1 MTDFIGKT
9 HRQIITFNKDLGH
22 SYTPNLNARLIDE
35 NGGYFIKTNSS
46 GFRSNIEFKNKKE
59 KKRILFFG
67 DSNTAA
73 DGVSNNDRYS
83 DILGK
88 YFDAEVFNYAI
99 SGTGTDQQYLT
110 WKKYAKEVQADL
122 IIIGSLVE
130 NIERNKVQYRE
141 TIDYFTKKKTLTP
154 KPYYEIENNN
164 LKLKNCPVERFDG
177 NFDNIDKKKTQWNI
191 PLKEEGIYKAVNYI
205 RKNNFFK
212 YLDKKYENQLTILR
226 SFLIKFFYQPY
237 KDYEKPQSEGYKL
250 SKKILENFIQEIK
263 AKNIPVILAPIPTYH
278 YYFDGAKPVYKN
290 FFNSFNNPS
299 ENIFVMDPLQELKSV
314 SGKNKR
320 LLALIN
326 DKSHFSKN
334 GHLVIA
340 NYLKKE
346 INNLGILNLSK
357 NSEKNYSLKK
367 KIKKSIYILGIS
379 AFYHDSAATLIQDGK
394 IISAAQEERFTR
406 KKNDQS
412 FPKFAIN
419 YCLEEAGIS
428 AEELDAIIY
437 YDNAYLTLERTM
449 WSYVRTAPRSLKSW
463 MKYVPRW
470 VSYKFFIPNLIREN
484 LNYKGK
490 ILQNQHHRS
499 HLASA
504 FFPSPFSTSA
514 ILTVDGVGEWATA
527 SIGLGQGNKIKMLK
541 EMSYPNSVGLLY
553 SAFTQFLGFKVNSG
567 EYKMMG
573 LAPYGKP
580 IYYDLILEKLIVLR
594 DDGSIKINQE
604 YFSYLDGSEMTN
616 QKFADLFGG
625 KARKPES
632 RITQQEMNIA
642 SSIQKVTE
650 KIIFNMA
657 SYAKKITGADNL
669 CLSGGVALNCVIN
682 GSLLRSGL
690 FKDIWVQPASGDAG
704 SSLGS
709 AYDAYFSYFKKDRI
723 LREDKL
729 PFQKGSLLGPSWK
742 NSEIESFLDSADIN
756 YNFIDNEKEKNNIV
770 ANYINEGKVI
780 GLFLGRTEFG
790 PRALGSRSIIGDP
803 RNKEMQ
809 TRINLKIKFRESF
822 RPFAPAILKDKVN
835 DFFDLKKES
844 PYMMMVAP
852 VQPNKRV
859 QSNSVKTDDMLQI
872 VKEIRS
878 EVPAITHIDY
888 SARVQTVDQSYNKK
902 FYQIIKEFENQSNCP
917 LVINTSFNVRG
928 EPIVNSPLDAFKC
941 FMNTNMDILVI
952 EDFIIEKEKQSENDI
967 KKWKFI
973 IDEEKTTKEK
983 FYFSKELSEIYS
995 NVKKI
1000 KVNDNI
1006 SSKGWCNYIEE
1017 SNSKIFEI
1025 PDELDKKNYQP
1036 SQMCDEIIEYW
1047 KDKKFANDMR
1057 GIILELL
1064 ELSKKYKNKKIQM
1077 TEKISEN
1084 MYEMF

>member
-1 MTDFIGKT
+1 M
-9 HRQIITFNKDLGH
+9 
-22 SYTPNLNARLIDE
+22 NLK
-35 NGGYFIKTNSS
+35 IK
-46 GFRSNIEFKNKKE
+46 KK

-83 DILGK
+83 DLLGK

-130 NIERNKVQYRE
+130 NIERNKVQFRE
-141 TIDYFTKKKTLTP
+141 TVDYFTKKRTLTS
-154 KPYYEIENNN
+154 KPYYEIKDNN
-164 LKLKNCPVERFDG
+164 LKLNNSPVKKFDG
-177 NFDNIDKKKTQWNI
+177 NFDKIDKKNTQWLI
-191 PLKEEGIYKAVNYI
+191 PLKQKGLYQAVNYI

-212 YLDKKYENQLTILR
+212 YLDERYESQLTILR
-226 SFLIKFFYQPY
+226 SFLVKSFYQPY

-250 SKKILENFIQEIK
+250 SKKILESFIQEIK
-263 AKNIPVILAPIPTYH
+263 EKSIPVILIPIPTYH
-278 YYFDGAKPVYKN
+278 YYFDGTKPVYKN
-290 FFNSFNNPS
+290 FFKLFNNPN
-299 ENIFVMDPLQELKSV
+299 ENVFVMDPLKELRSV
-314 SGKNKR
+314 SSKDKQ
-320 LLALIN
+320 LLALRN

-346 INNLGILNLSK
+346 IQNLDILNLPK
-357 NSEKNYSLKK
+357 NSEKKHLVKK
-367 KIKKSIYILGIS
+367 SMKKSIYILGIS
-379 AFYHDSAATLIQDGK
+379 AFYHDSAATLIKDGK

-419 YCLEEAGIS
+419 YCLEEAGINT
-428 AEELDAIIY
+428 EELDAIIY

-449 WSYVRTAPRSLKSW
+449 WSYVRTAPKSLKSW
-463 MKYVPRW
+463 MKYIPRW
-470 VSYKFFIPNLIREN
+470 LSYKFFIPNLIREN

-504 FFPSPFSTSA
+504 FFPSPFNTSA

-527 SIGLGQGNKIKMLK
+527 SIGFGQGNKIKMLK

-573 LAPYGKP
+573 LAPYGQP
-580 IYYDLILEKLIVLR
+580 IYYDLILEKLIALR
-594 DDGSIKINQE
+594 EDGSIKINQE
-604 YFSYLDGSEMTN
+604 YFSYLDGAEMTN

-632 RITQQEMNIA
+632 RITQKEMNIA

-657 SYAKKITGADNL
+657 LYAKKITGADNL

-690 FKDIWVQPASGDAG
+690 FKDIWIQPASGDAG

-709 AYDAYFSYFKKDRI
+709 AYDAYFSYFKKDRS
-723 LREDKL
+723 LRKDKL

-742 NSEIESFLDSADIN
+742 NSEIESFLDSADIK
-756 YNFIDNEKEKNNIV
+756 YNFINNEKEKNSIV
-770 ANYINEGKVI
+770 ANYINKGKVI

-803 RNKEMQ
+803 RNKDMQ
-809 TRINLKIKFRESF
+809 ARINLKIKFRESF

-835 DFFDLKKES
+835 DFFDLTKES

-852 VQPNKRV
+852 VHINRRM
-859 QSNSVKTDDMLQI
+859 QSKSIKTEDMLQI

-878 EVPAITHIDY
+878 EIPAVTHIDY

-928 EPIVNSPLDAFKC
+928 EPIVNSPLDAFRC

-952 EDFIIEKEKQSENDI
+952 EDFVMDKEKQSEKDI
-967 KKWKFI
+967 KKWKI
-973 IDEEKTTKEK
+973 IKDKEKKMEEK
-983 FYFSKELSEIYS
+983 FYFSKELNKIYLS
-995 NVKKI
+995 VKKI

-1025 PDELDKKNYQP
+1025 PNELDKKNYQP
-1036 SQMCDEIIEYW
+1036 LKMCDEIIEYW
-1047 KDKKFANDMR
+1047 KDKEFASNMR
-1057 GIILELL
+1057 GIIVELL
-1064 ELSKKYKNKKIQM
+1064 RLSKKYKNKKIQI
-1077 TEKISEN
+1077 TEKVSEN

>member
-9 HRQIITFNKDLGH
+9 HRQIITFNSDLGH

-35 NGGYFIKTNSS
+35 SGGYFIKTNSL

-73 DGVSNNDRYS
+73 DGVSNDDRYS
-83 DILGK
+83 DLLGK

-110 WKKYAKEVQADL
+110 WEKYAQEVEADL

-141 TIDYFTKKKTLTP
+141 TINNFTQKRTLTP
-154 KPYYEIENNN
+154 KPYYEIEDSN
-164 LKLKNCPVERFDG
+164 LKLKNWPVERFDG
-177 NFDNIDKKKTQWNI
+177 NFDKIDKGKTQWLI
-191 PLKEEGIYKAVNYI
+191 PLKQQALYTVVNSI
-205 RKNNFFK
+205 RKNKLFK
-212 YLDKKYENQLTILR
+212 YIDKKYENQLSALR
-226 SFLIKFFYQPY
+226 SILIKKFYQPY
-237 KDYEKPQSEGYKL
+237 KDYRKPQSEGYKL
-250 SKKILENFIQEIK
+250 SKKILEKFIGGIEGK
-263 AKNIPVILAPIPTYH
+263 GIPVILVPIPTYH
-278 YYFDGAKPVYKN
+278 YYFDGAQPIYK
-290 FFNSFNNPS
+290 FFFESFNEPS
-299 ENIFVMDPLQELKSV
+299 KKIFVLDPLKELRNLTHENKS
-314 SGKNKR
+314 
-320 LLALIN
+320 LLSLPN
-326 DKSHFSKN
+326 DKAHFSKN
-334 GHLVIA
+334 GHLAIA
-340 NYLKKE
+340 NYLKNQIQNLNILKISNNKE
-346 INNLGILNLSK
+346 KEYQI
-357 NSEKNYSLKK
+357 KK
-367 KIKKSIYILGIS
+367 TKKKSIYILGIS

-406 KKNDQS
+406 IKNDQS

-419 YCLEEAGIS
+419 YCLEEAGINS
-428 AEELDAIIY
+428 DELDAIIY

-449 WSYVRTAPRSLKSW
+449 WSYVITAPRSLKSW
-463 MKYVPRW
+463 RKYIPRW
-470 VSYKFFIPNLIREN
+470 LHYKFFIPNLIREN

-504 FFPSPFSTSA
+504 FFPSPFNTAA
-514 ILTVDGVGEWATA
+514 ILTVDGVGEWTTA

-573 LAPYGKP
+573 LAPYGEP
-580 IYYDLILEKLIVLR
+580 IYYDLILEKLITLR

-625 KARKPES
+625 EAREADSK
-632 RITQQEMNIA
+632 ITQKEMNIA

-650 KIIFNMA
+650 KIIYNMA
-657 SYAKKITGADNL
+657 VYTKKLTGADNL

-682 GSLLRSGL
+682 GFLLKSNL
-690 FKDIWVQPASGDAG
+690 FKNIWIQPASGDAG

-709 AYDAYFSYFKKDRI
+709 AYDAYFSYFKKERI

-729 PFQKGSLLGPSWK
+729 PFQEGSLLGPSWK
-742 NSEIESFLDSADIN
+742 NSEIKSFLDSAEIN
-756 YNFIDNEKEKNNIV
+756 HRFINSVKEKNTIV
-770 ANYINEGKVI
+770 ANYINQGKVI

-790 PRALGSRSIIGDP
+790 PRALGARSIIGDP
-803 RNKEMQ
+803 RNKDMQ

-844 PYMMMVAP
+844 PYMMIVAP
-852 VQPNKRV
+852 VLQNKRMPS
-859 QSNSVKTDDMLQI
+859 SNIKTDNMIEI
-872 VKEIRS
+872 VKQIRS
-878 EVPAITHIDY
+878 EIPAVTHIDY
-888 SARVQTVDQSYNKK
+888 SARVQTVEPNYNKK

-917 LVINTSFNVRG
+917 IVINTSFNVRG
-928 EPIVNSPLDAFKC
+928 EPIVNSPLDAFRC

-952 EDFIIEKEKQSENDI
+952 EDFILEKEKQSEKDI
-967 KKWKFI
+967 KRWKI
-973 IDEEKTTKEK
+973 IKEEKKIITEK
-983 FYFSKELSEIYS
+983 TFFSKELNKIYS
-995 NVKKI
+995 DI
-1000 KVNDNI
+1000 KEIRINDNL
-1006 SSKGWCNYIEE
+1006 SSKGWSNYIEE
-1017 SNSKIFEI
+1017 SHSKIFEI
-1025 PDELDKKNYQP
+1025 PNELDSKNYNP
-1036 SQMCDEIIEYW
+1036 EKMCDKVIEYW
-1047 KDKKFANDMR
+1047 KDKKFASNMR
-1057 GIILELL
+1057 SIILELL
-1064 ELSKKYKNKKIQM
+1064 ILSKKYKDKKIQ
-1077 TEKISEN
+1077 TTDKISEN